1 MANDVKKI
9 VVVGGGFAGLN
20 FIKSLGDARGYEIT
34 LVDLNN
40 YHFFPPLLYQV
51 AMAQIEPTNI
61 VYPFRRFFQKKKNLK
76 FHLGRLVRVDVKA
89 NSIETES
96 ATLYYDFLVLAVGTV
111 ARHFCMENVKKY
123 SWPLKTIDDAIN
135 LRNHLLLNVEKAI
148 QSKDEEEKKRLLTVV
163 IAGGGP
169 TGVEVAGVMAETV
182 RKIGPKEYL
191 EIPQG
196 TVKIYLIQGT
206 GELLKTMSKKAQE
219 EAFHVLNSMGV
230 IIILNTRVVDYVNG
244 HVMLDKGEPIP
255 TNALIWTS
263 GVIGTRIDGFPEEAF
278 GNGRRLFVDEH
289 LAVKGTS
296 NVFALG
302 DIGLDTQQK
311 EYPEG
316 HPQLA
321 QVAIQQGK
329 YLAKNFRTSLQ
340 LKNWKP
346 FKYVERGTM
355 AIISKYEAVA
365 DLPTFS
371 FAGFVAWLLWLFIHL
386 IPIAG
391 FKNKINLV
399 LSWAWAF
406 ITNNPTLRLIIR
418 PQVEI
423 EPEKNKTE
431 NEVKP
436 NPLAKTS
443 VAESIH

>member
-20 FIKSLGDARGYEIT
+20 FIKNLGDAYGYEVT
-34 LVDLNN
+34 LVDINN

-76 FHLGRLVRVDVKA
+76 FHLGRLLSVNEKS
-89 NSIETES
+89 NSIQTES

-111 ARHFCMENVKKY
+111 ARHFGMENVKKY

-148 QSKDEEEKKRLLTVV
+148 QSKHAEEKKRLLTVV

-169 TGVEVAGVMAETV
+169 TGVEVAGVMAEMV
-182 RKIGPKEYL
+182 RKIGPKEYP

-196 TVKIYLIQGT
+196 TVKIHLIQGT
-206 GELLKTMSKKAQE
+206 GELLKSMSKKAQD

-230 IIILNTRVVDYVNG
+230 LIILNTRVVDYING
-244 HVMLDKGEPIP
+244 NVILDKGEPIP

-263 GVIGTRIDGFPEEAF
+263 GVIGTRIDGFTEEAF
-278 GNGRRLFVDEH
+278 GDGRRLLVDEH
-289 LAVKGTS
+289 LLVKDTP
-296 NVFALG
+296 NIFALG
-302 DIGLDTQQK
+302 DISLDTLQK
-311 EYPEG
+311 EYPHG

-329 YLAKNFRTSLQ
+329 YLAKNFKTSLQ
-340 LKNWKP
+340 PKNWKP
-346 FKYVERGTM
+346 FMYQERGTM

-365 DLPTFS
+365 DLPKFS
-371 FAGFVAWLLWLFIHL
+371 FTGFGAWLLWLFIHL

-418 PQVEI
+418 PQTEE
-423 EPEKNKTE
+423 EPDKSKNE
-431 NEVKP
+431 NKVK
-436 NPLAKTS
+436 AAMIQT
-443 VAESIH
+443 VASESIH